1 MIMKKILLF
10 LFLAA
15 GISTQAQIRKIP
27 AAVTESFKSKYP
39 HAANVE
45 WKDKLTA
52 FVANFDEGS
61 AKFEAKFSTKGEWQQ
76 TDHATTEADLPAA
89 VKDGLSKSKY
99 ADWKANEFYTRD
111 LPGNKTQYRISVEK
125 SDLQKKNL
133 LFSSEGQLLK
143 DSMTL

>member
-1 MIMKKILLF
+1 MKKILLF

-15 GISTQAQIRKIP
+15 GITAAQAQIRKIP
-27 AAVTESFKSKYP
+27 AVVTEAFKTKYP
-39 HAANVE
+39 TAANVE

-61 AKFEAKFSTKGEWQQ
+61 AKYEARFSSKGEWQQ
-76 TDHATTEADLPAA
+76 SEHATTEADLPAPI
-89 VKDGLSKSKY
+89 KDGLAKSKY
-99 ADWKANEFYTRD
+99 ADWKATSFYVRD

-133 LFSSEGQLLK
+133 LFSSDGQLLK

>member
-1 MIMKKILLF
+1 MG
-10 LFLAA
+10 A
-15 GISTQAQIRKIP
+15 QAQIRKIP

-39 HAANVE
+39 NAANVE
-45 WKDKLTA
+45 WKDKITA
-52 FVANFDEGS
+52 FAANFDMGT
-61 AKFEAKFSTKGEWQQ
+61 AKYEAKFSTKGEWQQ
-76 TDHATTEADLPAA
+76 TEHTTTQADLPAP

-99 ADWKANEFYTRD
+99 ADWKATDFYTRD

-133 LFSSEGQLLK
+133 LFSSDGQLLK

>member
-1 MIMKKILLF
+1 MKKILLF

-15 GISTQAQIRKIP
+15 GMASQAQIRKIP
-27 AAVTESFKSKYP
+27 AVVTESFKTKYP
-39 HAANVE
+39 NAANVE

-52 FVANFDEGS
+52 FVASFDQGS
-61 AKFEAKFSTKGEWQQ
+61 TKFEARFNSKGEWQQ
-76 TDHATTEADLPAA
+76 SEHATTEADLPAPI
-89 VKDGLSKSKY
+89 KDGLSKSKY
-99 ADWKANEFYTRD
+99 AEWKATDFYTRD

>member
-1 MIMKKILLF
+1 MLF

-15 GISTQAQIRKIP
+15 GLTSQAQIRKIP
-27 AAVTESFKSKYP
+27 AVVTESFKTKYP
-39 HAANVE
+39 GAANVE

-52 FVANFDEGS
+52 FVAVFDQGTT
-61 AKFEAKFSTKGEWQQ
+61 KFEARFNSKGEWLQSE
-76 TDHATTEADLPAA
+76 HVTTEADFPAP

-99 ADWKANEFYTRD
+99 ADWKATNFYIID
-111 LPGNKTQYRISVEK
+111 LPGNKTQYRVSVEK

-143 DSMTL
+143 DKMTL

>member
-1 MIMKKILLF
+1 MKKILLF

-15 GISTQAQIRKIP
+15 GMASQAQIRKIP
-27 AAVTESFKSKYP
+27 AVVTEAFKKQYP
-39 HAANVE
+39 NASNVE

-52 FVANFDEGS
+52 FVANFDMGT
-61 AKFEAKFSTKGEWQQ
+61 AKFEAKYNSKGEWQQ
-76 TDHATTEADLPAA
+76 SEHATTEADLPAA

-99 ADWKANEFYTRD
+99 AEWKATDFFTRD

-133 LFSSEGQLLK
+133 LFSSQGQLLK

>member
-1 MIMKKILLF
+1 M
-10 LFLAA
+10 A
-15 GISTQAQIRKIP
+15 SQAQIRKIP
-27 AAVTESFKSKYP
+27 AVVTEAFKKQYP
-39 HAANVE
+39 NAANVE

-52 FVANFDEGS
+52 FVANFDQGT
-61 AKFEAKFSTKGEWQQ
+61 AKFEAKYNSKGEWQQ
-76 TDHATTEADLPAA
+76 SEHATTEADLPAP

-99 ADWKANEFYTRD
+99 AEWKATDFFTRD

>member
-1 MIMKKILLF
+1 MKKILLF

-15 GISTQAQIRKIP
+15 GMASQAQIRKIP
-27 AAVTESFKSKYP
+27 AVVTESFKTKYP
-39 HAANVE
+39 GAANVE
-45 WKDKLTA
+45 WKDKLSA
-52 FVANFDEGS
+52 FVASFDNGS
-61 AKFEAKFSTKGEWQQ
+61 AKFEARFNSKGEWLQ
-76 TDHATTEADLPAA
+76 TEHGTTEADLPAP

-99 ADWKANEFYTRD
+99 AEWKATSFYIRD
-111 LPGNKTQYRISVEK
+111 LPGNKTQYRIGVEK

>member
-15 GISTQAQIRKIP
+15 GIGSQAQIRKIP
-27 AAVTESFKSKYP
+27 AVVTESFKSKYP
-39 HAANVE
+39 NASNVE
-45 WKDKLTA
+45 WKDKLTG
-52 FVANFDEGS
+52 FVAHFDQGS
-61 AKFEAKFSTKGEWQQ
+61 AKFEAKFSNKGEWQQ
-76 TDHATTEADLPAA
+76 TEHATTEADLPAA
-89 VKDGLSKSKY
+89 IKDGLAKSKY
-99 ADWKANEFYTRD
+99 ADWKATEFYTRD

>member
-1 MIMKKILLF
+1 MKKILLF

-15 GISTQAQIRKIP
+15 GLASQAQIRKIP
-27 AAVTESFKSKYP
+27 AVVTESFKAKYP
-39 HAANVE
+39 TAANVE

-52 FVANFDEGS
+52 FVAEFNDGT
-61 AKFEAKFSTKGEWQQ
+61 AKCEARFSSKGEWLQ
-76 TDHATTEADLPAA
+76 TERATTQADLPAA

-99 ADWKANEFYTRD
+99 ADWKATEFFIRD
-111 LPGNKTQYRISVEK
+111 LPGSKTQYRISVEK